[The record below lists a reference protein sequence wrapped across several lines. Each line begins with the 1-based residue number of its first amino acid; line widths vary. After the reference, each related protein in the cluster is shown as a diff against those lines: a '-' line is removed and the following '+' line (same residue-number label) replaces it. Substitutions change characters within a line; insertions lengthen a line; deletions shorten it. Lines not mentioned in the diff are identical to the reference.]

1 MPEAI
6 KLIEAVQKFR
16 NSSNSLPTR
25 KLAATPTRFHTEF
38 VPKES
43 FIALPQV
50 SSERRRFIPIAILSP
65 EFMCG
70 DKLRVIENTTLYH
83 FGILTSTLH
92 MSWTRQVCKRL
103 KSDYQYS
110 GLIVYNKFPWPA
122 L

>member
-1 MPEAI
+1 
-6 KLIEAVQKFR
+6 V
-16 NSSNSLPTR
+16 S
-25 KLAATPTRFHTEF
+25 
-38 VPKES
+38 KES

-50 SSERRRFIPIAILSP
+50 SSECRRFIPIAILSP

-70 DKLRVIENTTLYH
+70 DKLHVIENATLYH

-92 MSWTRQVCKRL
+92 MSWTRQVCGPF

-110 GLIVYNKFPWPA
+110 GLIVYNNVSWHA